1 MEHAKEIES
10 VASYI
15 HNLESI
21 ADRGYFFNI
30 PIYQRLYVWREAQ
43 VKTLLEDLYT
53 ACEEKNPSFYLGGV
67 LVVKDEHHNL
77 YDLID
82 GQQRFTT
89 LWLLSLCLGG
99 SLDTFMRDGEKNR
112 IGFAIRENV
121 TQFFKAQVEEIDY
134 QLDEETRELDSIK
147 DALGLISDFIKEKFN
162 EDEDSRSRFATY
174 IFKKVKLVLTTVPKS
189 MDLNKLFEVINSR
202 GLQLTHHQ
210 ILKAKLLELIDR
222 EDRLKYS
229 QLWNACSEMSDYLEK
244 NIKEEASLRIQDYF
258 ENEGL
263 SDPSIVLQR
272 AADQSESPTKSSLLE
287 ILETSDVELSTDEP
301 DENGYEADRVRSI
314 ISFPLLLQHCLRI
327 FLFKNQ
333 KADLSRIAE
342 KELLLIFE
350 EHFFKP
356 LEDQTEKEHENHAKE
371 FIELL
376 WKVRYEFD
384 KHIVKWIEVEK
395 EEVLQIRRLIRS
407 KSNNNFYLQRIP
419 NEKQDGFDLI
429 QMLLYHS
436 QQMTTHYWLTPL
448 LNQCLQNSHRD
459 HLSNYL
465 LKMDNRLFCSGY
477 DDLLIERTRKE
488 MEGKLEFLKKFTIL
502 TKNEGTAFPHYWFY
516 KFEFILWHFLT
527 EFAPAGRPKLW
538 GDFRITAKNSI
549 EHISPQ
555 HPHKADQF
563 VVSTKYRDGF
573 GNLALVSRSIN
584 SEYSNL
590 PFREKRERFITRNRE
605 QVDSLKLDVVY
616 QENETWN
623 DEHARKHLAFVI
635 NSFAKYFNQTMN

>member
-10 VASYI
+10 VDSHI

-53 ACEEKNPSFYLGGV
+53 AYEEKKPSFYLGGV

-89 LWLLSLCLGG
+89 LWLLSLCLGE
-99 SLDTFMRDGEKNR
+99 SLDNFMRDGEKNR
-112 IGFAIRENV
+112 IGFAIRDNV
-121 TQFFKAQVEEIDY
+121 TKFFKSQIHNADHQTDK
-134 QLDEETRELDSIK
+134 ETRELDSIK
-147 DALGLISDFIKEKFN
+147 DALGLISDFIKEKFKG
-162 EDEDSRSRFATY
+162 DKDSRGRFATY
-174 IFKKVKLVLTTVPKS
+174 IYKKVRLVITAVPKS
-189 MDLNKLFEVINSR
+189 MNLNKLFEVINSR
-202 GLQLTHHQ
+202 GLQLNHHQ

-222 EDRLKYS
+222 DDRLKYS

-244 NIKEEASLRIQDYF
+244 NIREEAGLRIQDFF
-258 ENEGL
+258 ENEQNERL
-263 SDPSIVLQR
+263 SDPKEMIQAV
-272 AADQSESPTKSSLLE
+272 ADQTVSQTKSSLLE
-287 ILETSDVELSTDEP
+287 ILETSNIELLSHEQE
-301 DENGYEADRVRSI
+301 ENGYEADRVRSI

-327 FLFKNQ
+327 FLFRNRSP
-333 KADLSRIAE
+333 DLSRIAE
-342 KELLLIFE
+342 KELLLIFDE
-350 EHFFKP
+350 YFFQP
-356 LEDQTEKEHENHAKE
+356 LEDHSEAKREKQARD

-384 KHIVKWIEVEK
+384 KHIVKWIDVEK
-395 EEVLQIRRLIRS
+395 EEVLQIRKLR
-407 KSNNNFYLQRIP
+407 KNDYLQRVP
-419 NEKQDGFDLI
+419 NEKQDGFDLL

-448 LNQCLQNSHRD
+448 LLQCLQNSDHG
-459 HLSNYL
+459 HLSTYL
-465 LKMDNRLFCSGY
+465 QEMDNRLFCSGY
-477 DDLLIERTRKE
+477 HDKLIERTLKE
-488 MEGKLEFLKKFTIL
+488 MENLLEFHGTTYIL
-502 TKNEGTAFPHYWFY
+502 EENEGTAFPHYWFY
-516 KFEFILWHFLT
+516 KLEFILWCFR
-527 EFAPAGRPKLW
+527 EDFAPEDRLKLW
-538 GDFRITAKNSI
+538 EEFRITAKNSI

-555 HPHKADQF
+555 HPHEADQF
-563 VVSTKYRDGF
+563 VVSSEYRDGF

-623 DEHARKHLAFVI
+623 DEPARKHLAFVI
-635 NSFAKYFNQTMN
+635 NSFTKYFNQTMN